1 MSLEAPHRECATLVS
16 IYETIMRRSRTSLET
31 PLTRA
36 TVVQGRGAGCF
47 LGGRH
52 VALVDAVLT
61 ETEDRSPS
69 SRFTLRERLF
79 L

>member
-1 MSLEAPHRECATLVS
+1 MSLEAPRRECATLVF

-69 SRFTLRERLF
+69 SRFTLRERSF